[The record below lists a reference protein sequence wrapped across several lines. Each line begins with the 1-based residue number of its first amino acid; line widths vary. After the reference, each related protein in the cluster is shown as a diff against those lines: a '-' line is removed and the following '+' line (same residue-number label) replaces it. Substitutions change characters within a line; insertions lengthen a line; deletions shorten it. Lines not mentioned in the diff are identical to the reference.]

1 MTQSIQVTE
10 LPISDNPQYMGHEK
24 VFKIVSATQNITAF
38 IGVHSTAL
46 GPALGGIRYKEY
58 ENEDEAITDVL
69 RLSEAMTWKNAAG
82 GLHHGGGK
90 SVIVALP
97 DQRKPTNAVLDVL
110 AEGLNIINA
119 ASPVYFGAE
128 DMNISEQALNYMAEK
143 TQWLKGASSAEPS
156 IVGGDPSPITAMGV
170 YECMKVA
177 VKRNLGKD
185 DFNGLRI
192 SMQGLGAVGADLAK
206 YAHENGA
213 TIIAC
218 DIVDTPF
225 EDLRAQ
231 GVEVEQVGLD
241 DIYDVKADIFAP
253 NAIGGTLT
261 TDTINRLNKA
271 GVKIV
276 CGAANNQQQDQK
288 GNSQSK
294 LLKSLGILY
303 CPDYIVNA
311 GGVIWVAKVGENAN
325 ATIADIKEGVPRRFG
340 DVLDLADANP
350 DKDLG
355 TIALEYSRQRVH
367 VAEETRDKAAK
378 TG

>member
-1 MTQSIQVTE
+1 MTQSTQVTE
-10 LPISDNPQYMGHEK
+10 LLVSDNPQYMGHEK
-24 VFKIVSATQNITAF
+24 VFKIVSDDQNITAF
-38 IGVHSTAL
+38 VGVHNIAL

-58 ENEDEAITDVL
+58 DSEEDAITDVL

-90 SVIVALP
+90 TVIMALP
-97 DQRKPTNAVLDVL
+97 GQRKPDNAVLDVL

-119 ASPVYFGAE
+119 SAPVYFGAE

-143 TQWLKGASSAEPS
+143 TDWLKGASSADPS

-177 VKRNLGKD
+177 VKRELGKD
-185 DFNGLRI
+185 DFKGLRI

-213 TIIAC
+213 HIIAC
-218 DIVDTPF
+218 DMVDTPF
-225 EDLRAQ
+225 ENLRAQ
-231 GVEVEQVGLD
+231 GVEVEQVALD

-253 NAIGGTLT
+253 NAIGGTLSD
-261 TDTINRLNKA
+261 DTIHRLKES

-276 CGAANNQQQDQK
+276 CGAANNQQQDQM

-294 LLKSLGILY
+294 LMKRLGILY

-311 GGVIWVAKVGENAN
+311 GGVIWVAKVGEDAN
-325 ATIADIKEGVPRRFG
+325 ATITDIKAGVPRRFSE
-340 DVLDLADANP
+340 VLDLAQSSP

-355 TIALEYSRQRVH
+355 SIASEYSRQRVH
-367 VAEETRDKAAK
+367 AAEETRDKPAK